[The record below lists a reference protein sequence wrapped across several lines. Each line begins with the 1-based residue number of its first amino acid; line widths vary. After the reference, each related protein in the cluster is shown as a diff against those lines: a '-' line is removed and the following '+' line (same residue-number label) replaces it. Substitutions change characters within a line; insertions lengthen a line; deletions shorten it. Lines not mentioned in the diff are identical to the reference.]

1 MQSVEGWCGGGD
13 GAAMAVAMVR
23 RWRALR
29 GLSNAQDFSCMRSQE
44 IFSGESRCSR
54 SAFRLD
60 PAMTKKGVERGP
72 QTLGFFGVGNDPI
85 LSICPFL
92 LTIFTVHITH
102 KLHPGR
108 SVRWHSGASKLM
120 AASLT
125 PQSATFLVK
134 PR

>member
-1 MQSVEGWCGGGD
+1 MIGCNQWKD
-13 GAAMAVAMVR
+13 GAAVASPPWLVECP
-23 RWRALR
+23 
-29 GLSNAQDFSCMRSQE
+29 SFSCMRSQK

-60 PAMTKKGVERGP
+60 LATTKKGVERGP
-72 QTLGFFGVGNDPI
+72 QALGFFGVGNDPI
-85 LSICPFL
+85 LPICPFL
-92 LTIFTVHITH
+92 LTIFTRHITH
-102 KLHPGR
+102 KLHPGS
-108 SVRWHSGASKLM
+108 SVRWHSGASKLPLM